1 MRQLFLFPYLFIL
14 PAHRSS
20 RFVHPTFGCPA

>member
-14 PAHRSS
+14 AAHRSS
-20 RFVHPTFGCPA
+20 RFLHPTSRCPA